1 MSLKRTPPPSC
12 YELKR
17 TDSEPSM
24 SIRVEDEEFLKIG
37 TRKVKR
43 RRDETDGKEEDT
55 TFESAFEAWS
65 KTQNSKLTEILATV
79 NELKKQN
86 DELRT
91 TCEFNAGQ
99 YEAILKEF
107 RQMEEERKSNLKYI
121 KLLEDKVETLERN
134 SRSACFEIH
143 NISTNKTE
151 TKDDLVNLLVKTSTV
166 LKSPIQPCEIRNIF
180 RAKSKSE
187 STRPVIVELNS
198 VLSKERVLRAAKK
211 FNSENKSNKLNSK
224 HLGLEGLEKPVYIS
238 ENLTPKARRLF
249 FRARELKR
257 SKAYLFCWTSNGNV
271 FIRKSEDDPAIPVE
285 SELQID
291 RLLPK

>member
-91 TCEFNAGQ
+91 TCEFNAGK

-121 KLLEDKVETLERN
+121 KLLEDKVETWN
-134 SRSACFEIH
+134 EIL
-143 NISTNKTE
+143 
-151 TKDDLVNLLVKTSTV
+151 D
-166 LKSPIQPCEIRNIF
+166 PP
-180 RAKSKSE
+180 
-187 STRPVIVELNS
+187 
-198 VLSKERVLRAAKK
+198 VLRFITSQQTK
-211 FNSENKSNKLNSK
+211 
-224 HLGLEGLEKPVYIS
+224 
-238 ENLTPKARRLF
+238 
-249 FRARELKR
+249 LKR
-257 SKAYLFCWTSNGNV
+257 KTIWSTL
-271 FIRKSEDDPAIPVE
+271 
-285 SELQID
+285 
-291 RLLPK
+291 